1 MDEVWSYEHSVECP
15 VRAEFAWRFWTD
27 VRNWA
32 MDADVESVKLD
43 GPFASGARG
52 ATITRSRG
60 RVEWRLA
67 DVEAGRSAIIEF
79 PVEGAVAQVRWIF
92 EDLGERTRLTQR
104 IGLVGEGADN

>member
-43 GPFASGARG
+43 GPFASGSRG
-52 ATITRSRG
+52 ATITRSRVHPESVRTDGTRIRVNACLDRRMPPKDG
-60 RVEWRLA
+60 RLHTSLHELCR
-67 DVEAGRSAIIEF
+67 F
-79 PVEGAVAQVRWIF
+79 AVAVRQNQF
-92 EDLGERTRLTQR
+92 APVRK
-104 IGLVGEGADN
+104 A